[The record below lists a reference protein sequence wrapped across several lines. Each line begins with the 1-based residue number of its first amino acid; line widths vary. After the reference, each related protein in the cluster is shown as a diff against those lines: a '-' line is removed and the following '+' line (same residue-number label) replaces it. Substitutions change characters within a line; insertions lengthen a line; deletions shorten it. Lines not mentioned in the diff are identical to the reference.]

1 MTVRAGLQDLPRLA
15 DEILQGRVQGR
26 VVVDPNR

>member
-1 MTVRAGLQDLPRLA
+1 MTVKVRLQDLPRLA

-26 VVVDPNR
+26 VIVDPNR